1 MDISGSRADV
11 HIRTDAN
18 NLVTTAQSTHL
29 PEQKETIHMIQMLRK
44 EATSGSIEDLAH
56 VRTDFC
62 LGDCLTKQ
70 SAKSDALR
78 KAVDTGVV
86 TEVDMHP
93 AFRTLLQHK
102 AFMLEWVR
110 LHLDPSAMFSYVLGY
125 RMWT

>member
-1 MDISGSRADV
+1 MDISGCRADV
-11 HIRTDAN
+11 RIRVDAN
-18 NLVTTAQSTHL
+18 NFVTAAQSAHL

-56 VRTDFC
+56 VRTDYC

-78 KAVDTGVV
+78 KAVDTG
-86 TEVDMHP
+86 TLTDVDMHL
-93 AFRTLLQHK
+93 AFRSLLQHK

-110 LHLDPSAMFSYVLGY
+110 LHLDPSAMFSYMPGY
-125 RMWT
+125 KMWT